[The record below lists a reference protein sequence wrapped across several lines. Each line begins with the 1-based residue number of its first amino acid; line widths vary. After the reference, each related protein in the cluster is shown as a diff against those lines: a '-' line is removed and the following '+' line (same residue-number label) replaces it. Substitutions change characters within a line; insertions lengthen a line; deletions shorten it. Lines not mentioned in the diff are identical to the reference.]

1 MKLLLLF
8 EIIGGTHQVRVWH
21 RAAERIHDARRLTR
35 QQAVRTPTTLV
46 REKDALVSTRF
57 ATTIH
62 ANFVTISDQDF
73 GLGQIPLDSPRRHSP
88 HTLPRHCRSN
98 TPATTSARPR

>member
-1 MKLLLLF
+1 M
-8 EIIGGTHQVRVWH
+8 WH

-62 ANFVTISDQDF
+62 ANFITV
-73 GLGQIPLDSPRRHSP
+73 
-88 HTLPRHCRSN
+88 
-98 TPATTSARPR
+98 